1 MKDDT
6 TLCRVLKALISA
18 NRTDGLTKKVDV
30 FYAAGKI
37 SGAEYT
43 ELVKLLTE

>member
-1 MKDDT
+1 MNT

-18 NRTDGLTKKVDV
+18 NRTDGLAEKIDV

-37 SGAEYT
+37 LSTEYA